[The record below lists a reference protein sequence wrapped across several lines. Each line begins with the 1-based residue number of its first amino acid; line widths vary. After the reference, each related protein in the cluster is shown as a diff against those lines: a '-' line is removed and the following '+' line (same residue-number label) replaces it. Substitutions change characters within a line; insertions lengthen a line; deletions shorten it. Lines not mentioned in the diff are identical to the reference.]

1 MHHFVESNFSKFFSS
16 LCIESL
22 SMIDN
27 SKRLKIFSEVYNEHK
42 RLLLNYL
49 RKMVNDQELIE
60 DTLQYTFMKF
70 YENIDSIHNF
80 DSVKFWLIKTARNE
94 VYSHWRNKHNTVVSI
109 DEDENSIASFQ
120 DIQKDLEQREFL
132 EMMNHELEKINPEQR
147 EIFVLREY
155 TGLSYKEIAS
165 LTGIDTELVKSR
177 LFKIRQRLIK
187 KFLKYV

>member
-1 MHHFVESNFSKFFSS
+1 
-16 LCIESL
+16 
-22 SMIDN
+22 MIDN
-27 SKRLKIFSEVYNEHK
+27 SKKLKIFSEVYNEHK
-42 RLLLNYL
+42 RLLFNYL

-70 YENIDSIHNF
+70 YENINSIHNF

-94 VYSHWRNKHNTVVSI
+94 VYSHWRNKHNTVVYI
-109 DEDENSIASFQ
+109 DEDDNSIASSQ

-132 EMMNHELEKINPEQR
+132 EMMNHELERINPKHK

-177 LFKIRQRLIK
+177 LFKIRQRLIQ
-187 KFLKYV
+187 KFSKLV

>member
-1 MHHFVESNFSKFFSS
+1 
-16 LCIESL
+16 
-22 SMIDN
+22 
-27 SKRLKIFSEVYNEHK
+27 
-42 RLLLNYL
+42 
-49 RKMVNDQELIE
+49 MVNDQELIE